1 MDSSHTDD
9 GKGVGG
15 DAALESSEKGC
26 ASFYVCKV
34 FHDGDVIILV
44 PNPSL
49 AASSRRRRITLHI
62 SCQLC
67 YAGLDTSHARLDSY
81 VWLVLL
87 PSQGDRD

>member
-49 AASSRRRRITLHI
+49 AASSRRGRVTLHI
-62 SCQLC
+62 PCQLC

-81 VWLVLL
+81 FLLVSLAY
-87 PSQGDRD
+87 